1 MKRFLLSGFAA
12 YVFVYVLL
20 GALFFYRIDSVARR
34 LATLSLYSLLL
45 GVPLVAISAVVSMVV
60 KGLSKRGQVFV
71 DRASIGALA
80 AASGALGVMFGSGAR
95 EKFLSLL
102 AVAAVGGLW
111 VLLLDRLR
119 PH

>member
-20 GALFFYRIDSVARR
+20 GALFFYRIDSIARR

-45 GVPLVAISAVVSMVV
+45 GVPLVAISAVVSIVV
-60 KGLSKRGQVFV
+60 KGLSKRDRAFV
-71 DRASIGALA
+71 DRASIAALA
-80 AASGALGVMFGSGAR
+80 AVSAALGAIFGSGAR
-95 EKFLSLL
+95 EKILSLL
-102 AVAAVGGLW
+102 AIAAVGGLW
-111 VLLLDRLR
+111 ILLLGRLS